1 MDWHSIQGGGGG
13 EGELGILLV
22 ASCHGNQDKLRPYGP
37 SGSYAET
44 LPYLYLFAQFTEYAG
59 KTELNKCY

>member
-1 MDWHSIQGGGGG
+1 MDWHSIQGGEGGG
-13 EGELGILLV
+13 RGGELEILLV

-44 LPYLYLFAQFTEYAG
+44 LP
-59 KTELNKCY
+59 